1 MSISPIFESQ
11 ADEKTKKIY
20 QQLKQAF
27 GVSKPPIFFCYL
39 APFYEY
45 FSYITDQIIANLNN
59 EKFIEIIN
67 ETKDIIFK
75 LIKDNFKKSNE
86 TNEFL
91 NRFKYSPQFFYFQ
104 KNLEKIFDTNLKLT
118 FIFIALRE
126 AVKGWAIAAKKIG
139 AKTESSGFSSKPKID
154 EEELIFNL
162 NEVVDLNEQTKT
174 KQKDIQSFSNAII
187 NAPFSGIEKDL
198 LPAYLQLCRNDFYFL
213 MKKEEYVFIRLEI
226 EKIIL
231 RFLNLLPELIISPVN
246 LVIEMTKKYEDYPD
260 LLYLL
265 SEHFPTTVVQRL
277 MFSGYMREEKS
288 A

>member
-1 MSISPIFESQ
+1 MISPIFEPQ
-11 ADEKTKKIY
+11 ADEKIKKVY
-20 QQLKQAF
+20 QQLKKVFSVA
-27 GVSKPPIFFCYL
+27 KPPIFFCYL

-59 EKFIEIIN
+59 KKFIEIIN
-67 ETKDIIFK
+67 ETKEIILK
-75 LIKDNFKKSNE
+75 LLKDNLKKSEE

-91 NRFKYSPQFFYFQ
+91 NRFKHSPQFFYFQ
-104 KNLEKIFDTNLKLT
+104 KDLEKIFDTNLKLT

-139 AKTESSGFSSKPKID
+139 AKTEAASFSKKPKID
-154 EEELIFNL
+154 EEEFIFNL
-162 NEVVDLNEQTKT
+162 NEVGDFNKQTKT

-187 NAPFSGIEKDL
+187 NTPFSAIEKDL
-198 LPAYLQLCRNDFYFL
+198 LPSYLQICRNDFYLLF
-213 MKKEEYVFIRLEI
+213 KKEEYVFIRLEI

-231 RFLNLLPELIISPVN
+231 RFLSLLPELIVSPVN
-246 LVIEMTKKYEDYPD
+246 LVIEMTKKYENYPD

-277 MFSGYMREEKS
+277 MFSGYMKE
-288 A
+288 

>member
-1 MSISPIFESQ
+1 MISPIFESQ
-11 ADEKTKKIY
+11 ADEKTKEVY
-20 QQLKQAF
+20 QQIKQAF
-27 GVSKPPIFFCYL
+27 SVAKPPIFFCYL

-45 FSYITDQIIANLNN
+45 FSYIAGQIIANLNN

-75 LIKDNFKKSNE
+75 LIKNNLKKSEE

-104 KNLEKIFDTNLKLT
+104 KDLEKIFDANLKLT

-126 AVKGWAIAAKKIG
+126 AVKGWAIAAKKIS
-139 AKTESSGFSSKPKID
+139 AKTEAASFSSKPKIN
-154 EEELIFNL
+154 EEEFIFNL
-162 NEVVDLNEQTKT
+162 NEVIDLNKRTKT
-174 KQKDIQSFSNAII
+174 KQKDVQSFFNGII
-187 NAPFSGIEKDL
+187 NASFSAIEKDL
-198 LPAYLQLCRNDFYFL
+198 LPSYLDLCRNDFYFL
-213 MKKEEYVFIRLEI
+213 MRKEEYVFIRLEI

-231 RFLNLLPELIISPVN
+231 RFLTLLPELIISPVN
-246 LVIEMTKKYEDYPD
+246 LVIEMTKKYENYPE

-277 MFSGYMREEKS
+277 MFSGYMKE
-288 A
+288 

>member
-1 MSISPIFESQ
+1 MISPIFESQ
-11 ADEKTKKIY
+11 ADEKTKEVY
-20 QQLKQAF
+20 QQIKQAF
-27 GVSKPPIFFCYL
+27 SVAKPPIFFCYL

-45 FSYITDQIIANLNN
+45 FSYIAGQIIANLNN

-75 LIKDNFKKSNE
+75 LIKNNLKKSEE

-104 KNLEKIFDTNLKLT
+104 KDLEKIFDANLKLT

-126 AVKGWAIAAKKIG
+126 AVKGWAIAAKKIS
-139 AKTESSGFSSKPKID
+139 AKTEAASFSSKPKIN
-154 EEELIFNL
+154 EEEFIFNL
-162 NEVVDLNEQTKT
+162 NEVIDLNKRTKT
-174 KQKDIQSFSNAII
+174 KQKDVQSFFNGII
-187 NAPFSGIEKDL
+187 NASFSAIEKDL
-198 LPAYLQLCRNDFYFL
+198 LPSYLDLCRNDFCFL
-213 MKKEEYVFIRLEI
+213 MRKEEYVFIRLEI

-231 RFLNLLPELIISPVN
+231 RFLTLLPELIVSPVN
-246 LVIEMTKKYEDYPD
+246 LVIDMIKKYKNYPE

-277 MFSGYMREEKS
+277 MFSGYMIEQ
-288 A
+288 

>member
-11 ADEKTKKIY
+11 ANDKIKEIY

-27 GVSKPPIFFCYL
+27 GISKPPIFFCYL

-45 FSYITDQIIANLNN
+45 FSYITNQIIANLKN

-67 ETKDIIFK
+67 ETNDIILK
-75 LIKDNFKKSNE
+75 LIKDSLKKSEE
-86 TNEFL
+86 TNDFL
-91 NRFKYSPQFFYFQ
+91 NRFKHSPQFFYFQ
-104 KNLEKIFDTNLKLT
+104 KNLEKIFEVNLKLT

-139 AKTESSGFSSKPKID
+139 AKTESVDFSSEPKVD

-162 NEVVDLNEQTKT
+162 NEVVDSKEKT
-174 KQKDIQSFSNAII
+174 KNTQNDIQSFSKAII
-187 NAPFSGIEKDL
+187 NTPFSAIEKDL
-198 LPAYLQLCRNDFYFL
+198 LPCYLQLCRNDFYLL
-213 MKKEEYVFIRLEI
+213 MKQDKYVFIRLEI

-246 LVIEMTKKYEDYPD
+246 LVIEMTKKYENYPD

-265 SEHFPTTVVQRL
+265 SEHFPTIVIQRL
-277 MFSGYMREEKS
+277 MFSGYMREE
-288 A
+288 